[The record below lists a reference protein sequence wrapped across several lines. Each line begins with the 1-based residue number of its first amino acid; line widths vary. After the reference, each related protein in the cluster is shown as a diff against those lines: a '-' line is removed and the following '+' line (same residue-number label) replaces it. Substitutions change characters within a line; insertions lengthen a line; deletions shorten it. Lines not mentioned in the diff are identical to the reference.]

1 MAAEEDT
8 WEGGEITVQEDHLRQ
23 WDPLKG
29 KSRLQITKYRMTPFL
44 EEVRVC
50 VRARVCPKPETN
62 SDFLSLGAYERF
74 VLNFCLPSFPKQT
87 CAVLQQQEKQ
97 VI

>member
-29 KSRLQITKYRMTPFL
+29 KSRL
-44 EEVRVC
+44 
-50 VRARVCPKPETN
+50 
-62 SDFLSLGAYERF
+62 
-74 VLNFCLPSFPKQT
+74 
-87 CAVLQQQEKQ
+87 
-97 VI
+97 

>member
-8 WEGGEITVQEDHLRQ
+8 WEGEEITVQEDHLRQ

-50 VRARVCPKPETN
+50 ARVCAQSQKLTVI
-62 SDFLSLGAYERF
+62 FLAWGLMKGLYLIFACLVFPNRHA
-74 VLNFCLPSFPKQT
+74 LFCNNKK
-87 CAVLQQQEKQ
+87 KQ